1 MRVHGISGLVEA
13 TGERFDVDDAGIIC
27 KVEYVERS
35 EEDDLPFLIEW
46 QHPDVDR
53 RPVGSGNEDAK
64 LFVENPTPSVGS
76 VENRFIEHRGYPQC
90 RLLRDKTLPEHPDFD
105 TYDEGRLSERIMLVA
120 DAHGL
125 GSAIGWFKDAASEEA
140 KRILGVPQERLL
152 RTIDEGLARLR
163 REQRLLPMLQR
174 HQAPG

>member
-27 KVEYVERS
+27 KLEYVERS

-90 RLLRDKTLPEHPDFD
+90 RLLRDETLPEHPDFD
-105 TYDEGRLSERIMLVA
+105 TSFEHVARKRRNGERAYGAGVLL
-120 DAHGL
+120 GL
-125 GSAIGWFKDAASEEA
+125 EKSG
-140 KRILGVPQERLL
+140 
-152 RTIDEGLARLR
+152 AR
-163 REQRLLPMLQR
+163 PLQS
-174 HQAPG
+174 